1 MDHISRKDFLFK
13 GIVTGAAAAGAGMI
27 LAQCKKE
34 EKKPDAAAA
43 SCNDTTGLSP
53 EDIQQRTNLQYVD
66 KTADAA
72 KRCDGCALY
81 IAAAA
86 GAACGGC
93 NLIKGP
99 IAPAGYCTSWVPKS

>member
-1 MDHISRKDFLFK
+1 MDQISRKDFLVK
-13 GIVTGAAAAGAGMI
+13 GLVTGAALAGAGAI
-27 LAQCKKE
+27 LAACKKE
-34 EKKPDAAAA
+34 EKKAEAPAA
-43 SCNDTTGLSP
+43 SCNDTTGLTP
-53 EDIQQRTNLQYVD
+53 EDIQQRTNLQYVEQ
-66 KTADAA
+66 TADPA

-99 IAPAGYCTSWVPKS
+99 INPAGYCTSWVAKS